1 MSNIQ
6 DKFLTEARQKSFDP
20 EHRRRLDFNIG
31 KYDEK
36 VIAGKEQFCDLELA
50 KRRAANLKYKA
61 IHKLDR
67 YLVEF
72 EKNFEKHGGKVIW
85 APSEKE
91 AQKEILNIIK
101 KSNAKL
107 IVKQKTMLSEE
118 LEINELLM
126 KNKREVVE
134 TDLGEFIV
142 QLAGEKPYHILTP
155 AMHKS
160 KEDVAQLFHEKYGL
174 SENSTP
180 ERIAHYVRDLLR
192 EKFIRADV
200 GITGGNF
207 LIADVGAVALTE
219 NEGNGLLSIAFP
231 KIHIA
236 IVGIEKVIPS
246 LEDLDL
252 FLPLLAT
259 HGTGQNITAYNNIVF
274 GPKTES
280 EFDGPE
286 EMYVILIDNR
296 RTEVLKLKEQRQALS
311 CIRCGACLNGC
322 PIYRSIGGYT
332 YGATYSGPIGSVISP
347 HYLGLKE
354 YNHLSFASSLCGK
367 CTEVCPMKIPLHELL
382 LYNRNETVKR
392 GYTKSSW
399 KFIMKAWTIAMKRR
413 WIIDKTGP
421 GLKNRFMKMFFAK
434 LWGPRRDLPRFADKN
449 FKQLWQDRS
458 NGRNNSKS

>member
-6 DKFLTEARQKSFDP
+6 EKFLTEARQKSFDP
-20 EHRRRLDFNIG
+20 EHRRRLDYNIG

-36 VIAGKEQFCDLELA
+36 VLEGKKQYTDLELA

-67 YLVEF
+67 YLAEF
-72 EKNFEKHGGKVIW
+72 EKNFERRGGKILW
-85 APSEKE
+85 ATSEKE
-91 AQKEILNIIK
+91 AQKEILTIIK
-101 KSNAKL
+101 KANAKL

-118 LEINELLM
+118 LEINELLIR
-126 KNKREVVE
+126 NKKEVVE

-180 ERIAHYVRDLLR
+180 ERIAHFVRDLLR

-219 NEGNGLLSIAFP
+219 NEGNGMLCVAFP

-236 IVGIEKVIPS
+236 IVGIEKIIPS
-246 LEDLDL
+246 FEDLDL

-259 HGTGQNITAYNNIVF
+259 HGTGQHITAYNNILF
-274 GPKTES
+274 GPRS
-280 EFDGPE
+280 EFEPDGPD

-296 RTEVLKLKEQRQALS
+296 RTEVLKHREQRKALS

-382 LYNRNETVKR
+382 LYNRNETVTK

-399 KFIMKAWTIAMKRR
+399 KFVMKGMKMVLMRR
-413 WIIDKTGP
+413 WMVDKIGSK
-421 GLKNRFMKMFFAK
+421 LKNRFLKMFFRN
-434 LWGPRRDLPRFADKN
+434 LWGHERNLPRFADKN
-449 FKQLWQDRS
+449 FKQLWQERNSAKNS
-458 NGRNNSKS
+458 N